1 KLSTFFGVVVPCCLS
16 MFSVILF
23 LRMGFIV
30 GQAGMLESL
39 AMLVLAYAIIGF
51 TVLSICAIST
61 NGAIE
66 GGGAYFMISR
76 ALGPEFG
83 GSIGL
88 MFFLANVASTALY
101 IFGLVEAML
110 SFFGPEGQLVPY
122 HGKWW
127 SYLYGSII
135 LLVCLIVCVVGADI
149 YAKTTFLIFVVV
161 MVCIASIF
169 ISFNLTSNS
178 TLSHAGVL
186 HLCNQTNVTYT
197 GFNQI
202 TLENNIKRN
211 TYGYCRKSKCSIR
224 MMFNTSPI
232 LFISSVVPHFTID
245 YTTSVPQNFIKV
257 FAVLFN
263 GCTGIMAGANM
274 SGDLKNPSRSIP
286 VGTISACII
295 TFLVYMALIILI
307 SATTPRWVAIV
318 SPVVTHTLNLF
329 HTPPHTP
336 IVTYNDPHFVSTT
349 TSHPH
354 RILLFCNYSFLLTI
368 NLWSPFVAIG
378 VFASS
383 LSAALSC
390 LIGASRILYALA
402 RDDLFGMLALGVKYC
417 HRRQF
422 EILSDSQHPL
432 SIDVVHRGAWGIV
445 MQGQSPPKNM
455 HSRTSRIILRP
466 MTKTTSSGNPIV
478 AVLFSWFLV
487 QMTLF
492 IGQVNTIAPIVTIF
506 FLISYAATDLACL
519 ALEWASAPNF
529 RPTFKLF
536 TWHTCVLGFI
546 SCVVMMFLVQA
557 LYTSISVVVLIVLL
571 IIIHYRVPTSSWGY
585 ISQALIFHQVRKYM
599 LMLDVRK
606 EHVKFWRPQILLM
619 IKNPR
624 TSCQLIRFIN
634 SIKKSGLYVLG
645 NVTIGSLAEMSSDQ
659 LSPQYNHWLNLV
671 DEIGVKAFVEL
682 TLSKSVREGTE
693 HLLRISGLGGMKPNT
708 LVLGFHDN
716 QPRTDTFQD
725 LGISVISSIIS
736 NDQPLE
742 DAFDSGSFFPSVESD
757 DDDDGD
763 NRLSPVE
770 YVSIISDAIKLHKN
784 VCLAR
789 CFNQLNT
796 TKLAQDK
803 GKIHYIDVWPVN
815 FLSHFRGRSSTSYFD
830 TTCVFLM
837 QMACILNMTPFW
849 KNRTKLRIFLF
860 TETNQELGDEEL
872 VVRGCRGDVIG
883 CRGDVVGCRGDVVGC
898 RGDVVGCRGDVIG
911 CRGDVKMN
919 SLIRSQHQSTAVTFL
934 YLPTPPTSTDQCEDY
949 LDMLT
954 QISDGLGPTLF
965 VHGLSHVIST
975 TL

>member
-1 KLSTFFGVVVPCCLS
+1 
-16 MFSVILF
+16 MF

-110 SFFGPEGQLVPY
+110 SFFGPEGQLVPNIFE

-169 ISFNLTSNS
+169 IS
-178 TLSHAGVL
+178 L
-186 HLCNQTNVTYT
+186 HLKKNYYSLYHPVTIFLSLQFPCKTKYSS
-197 GFNQI
+197 
-202 TLENNIKRN
+202 
-211 TYGYCRKSKCSIR
+211 TYA
-224 MMFNTSPI
+224 
-232 LFISSVVPHFTID
+232 HFTID

-307 SATTPRWVAIV
+307 SATTPR
-318 SPVVTHTLNLF
+318 
-329 HTPPHTP
+329 
-336 IVTYNDPHFVSTT
+336 
-349 TSHPH
+349 
-354 RILLFCNYSFLLTI
+354 ILLFCNYSFLLTI

-402 RDDLFGMLALGVKYC
+402 RDDLFGMWGV
-417 HRRQF
+417 
-422 EILSDSQHPL
+422 
-432 SIDVVHRGAWGIV
+432 
-445 MQGQSPPKNM
+445 
-455 HSRTSRIILRP
+455 
-466 MTKTTSSGNPIV
+466 TTSSGNPIV

-708 LVLGFHDN
+708 LVLGFHD
-716 QPRTDTFQD
+716 
-725 LGISVISSIIS
+725 
-736 NDQPLE
+736 
-742 DAFDSGSFFPSVESD
+742 
-757 DDDDGD
+757 
-763 NRLSPVE
+763 
-770 YVSIISDAIKLHKN
+770 
-784 VCLAR
+784 
-789 CFNQLNT
+789 
-796 TKLAQDK
+796 
-803 GKIHYIDVWPVN
+803 
-815 FLSHFRGRSSTSYFD
+815 
-830 TTCVFLM
+830 
-837 QMACILNMTPFW
+837 
-849 KNRTKLRIFLF
+849 
-860 TETNQELGDEEL
+860 
-872 VVRGCRGDVIG
+872 
-883 CRGDVVGCRGDVVGC
+883 
-898 RGDVVGCRGDVIG
+898 
-911 CRGDVKMN
+911 
-919 SLIRSQHQSTAVTFL
+919 
-934 YLPTPPTSTDQCEDY
+934 
-949 LDMLT
+949 
-954 QISDGLGPTLF
+954 
-965 VHGLSHVIST
+965 
-975 TL
+975 

>member
-110 SFFGPEGQLVPY
+110 SFFGPEGQLVPNIFE

-169 ISFNLTSNS
+169 ISFLAKPSFNLTSNS

-202 TLENNIKRN
+202 TLENNIK
-211 TYGYCRKSKCSIR
+211 
-224 MMFNTSPI
+224 
-232 LFISSVVPHFTID
+232 PHFTID

-307 SATTPRWVAIV
+307 SATTPR
-318 SPVVTHTLNLF
+318 
-329 HTPPHTP
+329 
-336 IVTYNDPHFVSTT
+336 
-349 TSHPH
+349 
-354 RILLFCNYSFLLTI
+354 ILLFCNYSFLLTI

-402 RDDLFGMLALGVKYC
+402 RDDLFG
-417 HRRQF
+417 
-422 EILSDSQHPL
+422 
-432 SIDVVHRGAWGIV
+432 
-445 MQGQSPPKNM
+445 
-455 HSRTSRIILRP
+455 IILRP

-725 LGISVISSIIS
+725 LGMFK
-736 NDQPLE
+736 QK

-911 CRGDVKMN
+911 CRGDVVGCHGDVVGCHGDVVGC
-919 SLIRSQHQSTAVTFL
+919 RGDVVGCRGDVVGCRGDVVGCRGDSTAVTFL

>member
-1 KLSTFFGVVVPCCLS
+1 
-16 MFSVILF
+16 SVILF

-110 SFFGPEGQLVPY
+110 SFFGPEGQLVPNIFE

-169 ISFNLTSNS
+169 IRLDLTCGWFGHNC
-178 TLSHAGVL
+178 V
-186 HLCNQTNVTYT
+186 
-197 GFNQI
+197 I
-202 TLENNIKRN
+202 E
-211 TYGYCRKSKCSIR
+211 
-224 MMFNTSPI
+224 
-232 LFISSVVPHFTID
+232 SSHFTID

-295 TFLVYMALIILI
+295 TFLVGWCMVFLGVKYAGRAIVIREH
-307 SATTPRWVAIV
+307 TWVTGAIV

-402 RDDLFGMLALGVKYC
+402 RDDLFGMWGV
-417 HRRQF
+417 
-422 EILSDSQHPL
+422 
-432 SIDVVHRGAWGIV
+432 V
-445 MQGQSPPKNM
+445 
-455 HSRTSRIILRP
+455 
-466 MTKTTSSGNPIV
+466 TTSSGNPIV

-506 FLISYAATDLACL
+506 FLIS
-519 ALEWASAPNF
+519 
-529 RPTFKLF
+529 
-536 TWHTCVLGFI
+536 
-546 SCVVMMFLVQA
+546 
-557 LYTSISVVVLIVLL
+557 
-571 IIIHYRVPTSSWGY
+571 
-585 ISQALIFHQVRKYM
+585 
-599 LMLDVRK
+599 
-606 EHVKFWRPQILLM
+606 
-619 IKNPR
+619 
-624 TSCQLIRFIN
+624 
-634 SIKKSGLYVLG
+634 
-645 NVTIGSLAEMSSDQ
+645 
-659 LSPQYNHWLNLV
+659 
-671 DEIGVKAFVEL
+671 
-682 TLSKSVREGTE
+682 
-693 HLLRISGLGGMKPNT
+693 
-708 LVLGFHDN
+708 
-716 QPRTDTFQD
+716 
-725 LGISVISSIIS
+725 
-736 NDQPLE
+736 
-742 DAFDSGSFFPSVESD
+742 
-757 DDDDGD
+757 
-763 NRLSPVE
+763 
-770 YVSIISDAIKLHKN
+770 
-784 VCLAR
+784 
-789 CFNQLNT
+789 
-796 TKLAQDK
+796 
-803 GKIHYIDVWPVN
+803 
-815 FLSHFRGRSSTSYFD
+815 
-830 TTCVFLM
+830 
-837 QMACILNMTPFW
+837 
-849 KNRTKLRIFLF
+849 
-860 TETNQELGDEEL
+860 
-872 VVRGCRGDVIG
+872 
-883 CRGDVVGCRGDVVGC
+883 
-898 RGDVVGCRGDVIG
+898 
-911 CRGDVKMN
+911 
-919 SLIRSQHQSTAVTFL
+919 
-934 YLPTPPTSTDQCEDY
+934 
-949 LDMLT
+949 
-954 QISDGLGPTLF
+954 
-965 VHGLSHVIST
+965 
-975 TL
+975 

>member
-1 KLSTFFGVVVPCCLS
+1 MATGGTDKDLLINKTSPKSDYAASHTSVRLSSIVDHDQNALGPQQPKLSTFFGVVVPCCLS

-30 GQAGMLESL
+30 GQAGMLEGL
-39 AMLVLAYAIIGF
+39 AMLLLAYSIIGL
-51 TVLSICAIST
+51 TVLSVCAIST

-83 GSIGL
+83 GAIGL

-110 SFFGPEGQLVPY
+110 SFFGPEGQLQPQHINAY
-122 HGKWW
+122 
-127 SYLYGSII
+127 
-135 LLVCLIVCVVGADI
+135 
-149 YAKTTFLIFVVV
+149 
-161 MVCIASIF
+161 VCITLQPHTTILTPF
-169 ISFNLTSNS
+169 ICSFLAKPLFILKSNV
-178 TLSHAGVL
+178 TMVHMNVL
-186 HLCNQTNVTYT
+186 HECNATNVTYT
-197 GFNQI
+197 SFSEK
-202 TLENNIKRN
+202 TFRENL
-211 TYGYCRKSKCSIR
+211 GYDW
-224 MMFNTSPI
+224 
-232 LFISSVVPHFTID
+232 TID
-245 YTTSVPQNFIKV
+245 YTTLKMQNFVIV

-286 VGTISACII
+286 VGTISACLI
-295 TFLVYMALIILI
+295 TFVVYMALIVLI
-307 SATTPRWVAIV
+307 SATTPR
-318 SPVVTHTLNLF
+318 S
-329 HTPPHTP
+329 
-336 IVTYNDPHFVSTT
+336 
-349 TSHPH
+349 
-354 RILLFCNYSFLLTI
+354 ILHCNYSFLLTI
-368 NLWSPFVAIG
+368 NLWGPFIAIG

-402 RDDLFGMLALGVKYC
+402 RDDLFG
-417 HRRQF
+417 
-422 EILSDSQHPL
+422 
-432 SIDVVHRGAWGIV
+432 
-445 MQGQSPPKNM
+445 
-455 HSRTSRIILRP
+455 IILRP
-466 MTKTTSSGNPIV
+466 MTKSTSSGNPIV

-492 IGQVNTIAPIVTIF
+492 VGQLNTIAPIVTIF

-536 TWHTCVLGFI
+536 TWHTCVLGFL
-546 SCVVMMFLVQA
+546 SCVIMMFLIQA
-557 LYTSISVVVLIVLL
+557 LYTSVSVVVLIILL

-619 IKNPR
+619 VKNPR
-624 TSCQLIRFIN
+624 SSCQLIEFIN

-645 NVTIGSLAEMSSDQ
+645 HVSIGSLSEMESDI
-659 LSPQYNHWLNLV
+659 LKPQYNHWLNLV
-671 DEIGVKAFVEL
+671 DEMGVKAFVEL

-716 QPRTDTFQD
+716 LPQKDTFKD
-725 LGISVISSIIS
+725 LGIFKGGHSRTGSSIASIIS
-736 NDQPLE
+736 HEQPLE
-742 DAFDSGSFFPSVESD
+742 EDDAFDSGSFFPDVVETD
-757 DDDDGD
+757 DSGK
-763 NRLSPVE
+763 LSTID
-770 YVSIISDAIKLHKN
+770 YVAIIADAIKLQKN

-789 CFNQLNT
+789 YFNQLDKT
-796 TKLAQDK
+796 SMAQDK
-803 GKIHYIDVWPVN
+803 AKVHYIDVWPVN
-815 FLSHFRGRSSTSYFD
+815 FLTHIVDRRNNSDAGTSTFRTTSSSFFD

-860 TETNQELGDEEL
+860 TETSDDSTAPGDEEL
-872 VVRGCRGDVIG
+872 EEFLKTVRIKAEIKPVKWGDVATSSDQTATNSQSNYSDTLKKI
-883 CRGDVVGCRGDVVGC
+883 
-898 RGDVVGCRGDVIG
+898 
-911 CRGDVKMN
+911 N
-919 SLIRSQHQSTAVTFL
+919 SLIRSQHSSTAVTFL
-934 YLPTPPTSTDQCEDY
+934 YLPTPPMSMDQCVDY
-949 LDMLT
+949 IDMLT
-954 QISDGLGPTLF
+954 QISDNLGPTLF

>member
-1 KLSTFFGVVVPCCLS
+1 LSTFFGVVVPCCLS

-110 SFFGPEGQLVPY
+110 SFFGPEGQLVPNIFE

-202 TLENNIKRN
+202 TLENNIK
-211 TYGYCRKSKCSIR
+211 
-224 MMFNTSPI
+224 
-232 LFISSVVPHFTID
+232 PHFTID

-307 SATTPRWVAIV
+307 SATTPR
-318 SPVVTHTLNLF
+318 
-329 HTPPHTP
+329 
-336 IVTYNDPHFVSTT
+336 
-349 TSHPH
+349 
-354 RILLFCNYSFLLTI
+354 ILLFCNYSFLLTI

-402 RDDLFGMLALGVKYC
+402 RDDLFG
-417 HRRQF
+417 
-422 EILSDSQHPL
+422 
-432 SIDVVHRGAWGIV
+432 
-445 MQGQSPPKNM
+445 
-455 HSRTSRIILRP
+455 IILRP

-725 LGISVISSIIS
+725 LGMFK
-736 NDQPLE
+736 QK

-872 VVRGCRGDVIG
+872 VVRGCRGDVIAICKLIKYFCYRHKCLSQVCKMQG
-883 CRGDVVGCRGDVVGC
+883 FITNMNKEAFFPAIC
-898 RGDVVGCRGDVIG
+898 IIK
-911 CRGDVKMN
+911 KMN